1 MVVTSL
7 GILLVARRWEGQ
19 MTKARRKR
27 IERQVLGEIRVHGG
41 MSCFWM
47 TENQERSVI
56 VTRMIR
62 SGMIKLTHKQ
72 YPWSDAKI
80 TRRRK

>member
-1 MVVTSL
+1 
-7 GILLVARRWEGQ
+7 
-19 MTKARRKR
+19 MTKLRRKR
-27 IERQVLGEIRVHGG
+27 IERQVLAEILAHGG

-47 TENQERSVI
+47 TENQERAVV

-62 SGMIKLTHKQ
+62 LGMIKLTHKQ

-80 TRRRK
+80 MK